1 MMSTISLLLGCLLF
15 NRKRKKDKSQEL
27 DGDPEECPV
36 NSSFN
41 ASYSPMTTTSVD
53 LDTLQLDYKDDD
65 DHRDRVTRH
74 DGRED
79 SRQQQGKGSL
89 LINGSVSLS
98 TMDSVSLSRIPVSI
112 KVFRDHPRGDGSDNI
127 IVGNHHHPH
136 QVKSLFTQEKD
147 VYQLLSSSLSQ
158 HRWSRDC
165 CRRTSNYFLT
175 CLGCRETTTTLSSPD
190 VDNVDEIVPI
200 LEYQLVLSP
209 PIKTDLRSFL
219 RDNTIDWKSFC
230 SMSGQVSSALSFLHS
245 EVKPSIAHRAISSRS
260 IYVTRLDT
268 MADSGSDISLV
279 LADLESA
286 VLLPP
291 ALPLDNNIGEVRY
304 RSPEILDGSILST
317 SGSSLIQSD
326 IYSLSLILWELA
338 TRCSD
343 LYQGL
348 PTPTYKL
355 PFQSELSSGSRT
367 IYEGSQDPPPEQM
380 YILVCRHK
388 ARPLL
393 ADIWKESNPAI
404 RSLRETMTDCW
415 DSEPNARLTATCVE
429 KRMSELPKLWEKYKA
444 DNQRHGKLSTSSFS
458 GTPSIDRKSILSTP
472 SLNNIL
478 HEKGQQEGQSVRS
491 LVVPKNVNEMSGGK
505 ILIEDLLSFPVQPY
519 QGRNPCLER
528 NLLNCQLSSLSSLEE
543 RPLLLTTTSK
553 YPNPFGV
560 PVPNS
565 WYPEMGVPPRPGN
578 TSATRASNLR
588 RNQRQR
594 RFLRP
599 IPDCIQNDFTD
610 DLQHHYH
617 HHQINTTHL
626 LPKIANVDRCPSSP
640 STTSSN
646 QLEISS
652 HNYSHQEILSSSP
665 SFSPMMTEAKKLT
678 LVLPNWVKRIAR
690 RESRRSI
697 LGEEEV
703 HDRQVVNS
711 V

>member
-15 NRKRKKDKSQEL
+15 NKKRKKDDKSQEL
-27 DGDPEECPV
+27 DEDPEECQV
-36 NSSFN
+36 NSPFT
-41 ASYSPMTTTSVD
+41 ASYSRMTTTSVN
-53 LDTLQLDYKDDD
+53 LDTLQLDYEDDD
-65 DHRDRVTRH
+65 DHGDRVIRRR
-74 DGRED
+74 DGRGD
-79 SRQQQGKGSL
+79 NRQQQGKGSL
-89 LINGSVSLS
+89 LINGSISLS

-112 KVFRDHPRGDGSDNI
+112 KVFRDHPHDDDGSDNNM
-127 IVGNHHHPH
+127 VGNHHCPHH

-147 VYQLLSSSLSQ
+147 VYQLLSSSQ
-158 HRWSRDC
+158 HHHRCSRDC

-175 CLGCRETTTTLSSPD
+175 CLGCRETTTTLSTSGD
-190 VDNVDEIVPI
+190 DVDEIFPI

-209 PIKTDLRSFL
+209 AVKTDLRSFL
-219 RDNTIDWKSFC
+219 RDNMIDWKFFC

-245 EVKPSIAHRAISSRS
+245 EVKPSIAHRALSSRS

-268 MADSGSDISLV
+268 MADSSSDISLV

-286 VLLPP
+286 VFLPP

-304 RSPEILDGSILST
+304 RSPEVLDGSILST

-326 IYSLSLILWELA
+326 IYSLGLILWEMA

-343 LYQGL
+343 IYQGL
-348 PTPTYKL
+348 PTPAYKL
-355 PFQSELSSGSRT
+355 PFESELSSGSRT
-367 IYEGSQDPPPEQM
+367 IYDGSQDPSPEQM

-393 ADIWKESNPAI
+393 ADIWKECNPAI

-415 DSEPNARLTATCVE
+415 DSEPNARLTATCVA
-429 KRMSELPKLWEKYKA
+429 KRMTELPKLWKKYKA
-444 DNQRHGKLSTSSFS
+444 DNLQRHGKLSTSSCS
-458 GTPSIDRKSILSTP
+458 GTPSIDGESILTTP
-472 SLNNIL
+472 PLNNLL

-491 LVVPKNVNEMSGGK
+491 FVVSKNINEMSGGK

-519 QGRNPCLER
+519 HGRNPCLER

-553 YPNPFGV
+553 YPTPFGV
-560 PVPNS
+560 PVTNS
-565 WYPEMGVPPRPGN
+565 WYPEMGVLPRSGN
-578 TSATRASNLR
+578 TSATRTSNLR

-599 IPDCIQNDFTD
+599 ISDCIRNDFTD

-617 HHQINTTHL
+617 YHQINTAHL
-626 LPKIANVDRCPSSP
+626 LPKIANVDRCPSSS

-652 HNYSHQEILSSSP
+652 HNHSHQETFSSSP
-665 SFSPMMTEAKKLT
+665 SFSPMMAKVKKLP
-678 LVLPNWVKRIAR
+678 LILPNWVKGIA
-690 RESRRSI
+690 
-697 LGEEEV
+697 G
-703 HDRQVVNS
+703 
-711 V
+711 

>member
-1 MMSTISLLLGCLLF
+1 M
-15 NRKRKKDKSQEL
+15 
-27 DGDPEECPV
+27 
-36 NSSFN
+36 
-41 ASYSPMTTTSVD
+41 TTSVN
-53 LDTLQLDYKDDD
+53 LDTLQLDCEDDD
-65 DHRDRVTRH
+65 GDHGDRVTRRRG
-74 DGRED
+74 DN
-79 SRQQQGKGSL
+79 RQQQGKGSL

-112 KVFRDHPRGDGSDNI
+112 KVFRDHPHDDGSDKNM
-127 IVGNHHHPH
+127 VSNHHRPHH

-158 HRWSRDC
+158 HHHHRWSRDC

-175 CLGCRETTTTLSSPD
+175 CLGCRETTTLSTSGD
-190 VDNVDEIVPI
+190 DNVDEIVPI

-209 PIKTDLRSFL
+209 PIKTDLRSFF
-219 RDNTIDWKSFC
+219 RNNTIDWKSFC
-230 SMSGQVSSALSFLHS
+230 SMSRQVSSALSFFHS
-245 EVKPSIAHRAISSRS
+245 EVKPSIAHRALSSRS

-279 LADLESA
+279 LADFESA
-286 VLLPP
+286 VFLPP
-291 ALPLDNNIGEVRY
+291 ALPLDNNVGEVRY
-304 RSPEILDGSILST
+304 RSPEVLDGSILST

-326 IYSLSLILWELA
+326 IYSLGLILWEMA

-348 PTPTYKL
+348 PTPAYKL
-355 PFQSELSSGSRT
+355 PFESELSSGSRT
-367 IYEGSQDPPPEQM
+367 IHDGPQDPSPEQM

-429 KRMSELPKLWEKYKA
+429 KRMSELPKLWEKYKT
-444 DNQRHGKLSTSSFS
+444 DNQRYGKLSTSSCS
-458 GTPSIDRKSILSTP
+458 GTPSSIDGESILSTP
-472 SLNNIL
+472 PLNNLL
-478 HEKGQQEGQSVRS
+478 HEKGQQESQSVRS
-491 LVVPKNVNEMSGGK
+491 LVVSKNINEMSGGK

-528 NLLNCQLSSLSSLEE
+528 NLLNYQLSSLSSLEE

-578 TSATRASNLR
+578 TSATRTSSNLR

-599 IPDCIQNDFTD
+599 IPDCIRNDFTD
-610 DLQHHYH
+610 DLHDHYH
-617 HHQINTTHL
+617 QISTAHL
-626 LPKIANVDRCPSSP
+626 LPKIANVDRCPSSSS

-652 HNYSHQEILSSSP
+652 HNHSHQETLSSSP
-665 SFSPMMTEAKKLT
+665 SFSPMMTEVKKLT
-678 LVLPNWVKRIAR
+678 LILPNWVKRIAG

-703 HDRQVVNS
+703 HDRQMVNS
-711 V
+711 I